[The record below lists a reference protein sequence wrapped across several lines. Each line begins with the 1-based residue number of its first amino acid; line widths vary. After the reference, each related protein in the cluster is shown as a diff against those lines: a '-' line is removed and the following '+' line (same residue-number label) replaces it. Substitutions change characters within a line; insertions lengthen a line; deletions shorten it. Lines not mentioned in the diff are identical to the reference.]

1 MSTNK
6 RYTLSLRVSR
16 IIFLVLFIICLF
28 AYIKPFTTANYLS
41 SKQFKTFEY
50 QSLGFLNKNQVSGF
64 HNKTPRDLFA
74 NFYYKS
80 LSLWMGSHKY
90 YYDVINCISPQ
101 TVKINDYTISE
112 QDINID
118 KMLVAL
124 LKTDFRLKDVPNNT
138 NANKLS
144 LTLGKGSDKQTFYL
158 AKKVNGDWYFTQENF
173 TNPETLKKFVVY
185 KKEKN
190 STEDNIRNI
199 SMPIL
204 SYMRF
209 VFGVNQTYKFDT
221 QDALDIMN
229 LEWIPQN
236 IRKNYASFIA
246 FSMDKVF
253 ESAKVTIRNIPGEVL
268 PGSNLVMIYTSPLSG
283 KSIYLENIQNTKKN
297 KVFDNWVFTKDSQIN
312 GVEIFLN
319 DLSNNIRTP
328 IGNNIKHSL
337 WENIPSLL
345 NKYGQTVYIII
356 ISIISATI
364 LYLIYKLFFKIL
376 NPIFRIL
383 GNIFENKDY
392 KTIKKLTIATSL
404 IISIYL
410 AYFFFFNS
418 MIVFENA
425 CYYFDLIFRIS
436 YGIII
441 MFLCSEIVN
450 VLCSFIISSYKK
462 SQDPD
467 KSARF
472 SFAIIIANKIIN
484 LIIILIIT
492 GYIIEKL
499 GIDMFHFLAA
509 LGIGGL
515 AIALAGKDTIENLFG
530 SIILAAE
537 RPIKIGD
544 WVIIKDQQGIVEKI
558 GLRSTIIRTF
568 EDSALII
575 PNFAFVTSQINNMGE
590 RKYRRYTTMLEVD
603 ESTPTNK
610 LKSYVNTLDELVQN
624 TPYMR
629 KDGYYIRVNDL
640 KPASIEI
647 LIYVF
652 FVSQDWGEELKQR
665 EQFIIDVLDIAEKMG
680 IKLAPSQRVQLDKD
694 THKNK

>member
-1 MSTNK
+1 MLTNK
-6 RYTLSLRVSR
+6 KYTLTLKFSKL
-16 IIFLVLFIICLF
+16 IFLVLFIICLF
-28 AYIKPFTTANYLS
+28 VYIKPFTTATYLS

-50 QSLGFLNKNQVSGF
+50 QSLGFLNKDQITKF
-64 HNKTPRDLFA
+64 HNDTPRGLFA

-124 LKTDFRLKDVPNNT
+124 LKTDFRLKDIPNNT
-138 NANKLS
+138 STNKLN
-144 LTLGKGSDKQTFYL
+144 LTLGKGSNKQTFYL
-158 AKKVNGDWYFTQENF
+158 AKKNDGDWYFTQKNF
-173 TNPETLKKFVVY
+173 TNPETHKKFNIY
-185 KKEKN
+185 KNEKN

-209 VFGVNQTYKFDT
+209 VFGENQTYKFT
-221 QDALDIMN
+221 TKDALDTMN
-229 LEWIPQN
+229 ISWIPQN
-236 IRKNYASFIA
+236 IRQEYATFIA
-246 FSMDKVF
+246 FAMNKVF
-253 ESAKVTIRNIPGEVL
+253 ENAKITIRNIPGEVL
-268 PGSNLVMIYTSPLSG
+268 PGSNLVMIYTSPKSG
-283 KSIYLENIQNTKKN
+283 NSIYLENVKNNSKNT
-297 KVFDNWVFTKDSQIN
+297 DNWIFTKNAQIN
-312 GVEIFLN
+312 GISIFLN
-319 DLSNNIRTP
+319 DLNNNVRTSISN
-328 IGNNIKHSL
+328 SL
-337 WENIPSLL
+337 QQDIWENIPVLL
-345 NKYGQTVYIII
+345 KEYGQSTYIVIIFI
-356 ISIISATI
+356 ISIML
-364 LYLIYKLFFKIL
+364 LYLTYEIFFKIL
-376 NPIFRIL
+376 NPVFRIL

-404 IISIYL
+404 IISIHI

-425 CYYFDLIFRIS
+425 CYYFDLIFRIT
-436 YGIII
+436 YGIIT
-441 MFLCSEIVN
+441 MFLCTEILN

-462 SQDPD
+462 AQDSD

-472 SFAIIIANKIIN
+472 SFAIIIANKVIN

-492 GYIIEKL
+492 GYIIEQL

-610 LKSYVNTLDELVQN
+610 LKSYINALDKLVQD

-629 KDGYYIRVNDL
+629 KEGYYIRVNDL
-640 KPASIEI
+640 KPSSIEI

-652 FVSQDWGEELKQR
+652 FVSQDWGEELEQR

-680 IKLAPSQRVQLDKD
+680 IKLAPSQTIDI
-694 THKNK
+694 NKK